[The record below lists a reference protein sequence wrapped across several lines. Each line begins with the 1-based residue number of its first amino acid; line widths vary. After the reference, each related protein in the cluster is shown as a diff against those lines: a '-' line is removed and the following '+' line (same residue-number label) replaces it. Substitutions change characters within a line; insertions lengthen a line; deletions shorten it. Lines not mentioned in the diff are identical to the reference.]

1 MKFSLKD
8 FLELDTKSLFAV
20 NGGSD
25 CGTSSSPSSGSSDTS
40 SSPNGN
46 GPGSSVS
53 NSNSHGNSGGGY
65 CTGASDEKTIYKNP
79 YYKGKDGNQKGCG
92 SGKFTVGGTCG
103 NINGGNDK
111 TVESPSNDSDKNSL
125 AKVANKIS
133 FPLGEEF
140 SNEFQITSQFG
151 NRDSF
156 MTDNGETLPFHS
168 GIDISV
174 AEGTRINSVSDGV
187 VTEVNYSDSLGNYVV
202 VHHDNGTEKGVYT
215 RYAHCGDVDVG
226 VGTVVVAG
234 EQIASVGMTGKT
246 TGPHLHLSYDGDGD
260 GNYASSEAD
269 NPLRILGY

>member
-1 MKFSLKD
+1 MKFKLKD

-25 CGTSSSPSSGSSDTS
+25 CGGSSSSSGGSNDSSSPS
-40 SSPNGN
+40 NIN

-53 NSNSHGNSGGGY
+53 NSNSHGSSGGGY
-65 CTGASDEKTIYKNP
+65 CSGASDGKTIYGNP
-79 YYKGKDGNQKGCG
+79 YYKGEDGNQKGNG
-92 SGKFTVGGTCG
+92 SGEFTFGGTCG

-111 TVESPSNDSDKNSL
+111 IVESPNNDSDQNSL
-125 AKVANKIS
+125 AKVANGIS

-156 MTDNGETLPFHS
+156 MTDNGETLPFHG
-168 GIDISV
+168 GIDISA
-174 AEGTRINSVSDGV
+174 AEGTRINSISDGI
-187 VTEVNYSDSLGNYVV
+187 VTEVNYTDSLGNYVV

-215 RYAHCGDVDVG
+215 RYAHCGEVDVG
-226 VGTVVVAG
+226 VGTVVAAG
-234 EQIASVGMTGKT
+234 EQIAVVGMTGKT

-260 GNYASSEAD
+260 GNYASSEVD